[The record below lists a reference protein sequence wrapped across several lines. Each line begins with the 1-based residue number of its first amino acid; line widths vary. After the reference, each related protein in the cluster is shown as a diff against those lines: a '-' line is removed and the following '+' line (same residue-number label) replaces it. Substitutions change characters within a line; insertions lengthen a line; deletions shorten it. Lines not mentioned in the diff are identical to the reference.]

1 MELLI
6 MGLAVSFNI
15 VIILWKFSKDRI
27 ADAILDGAIL
37 AIVTY
42 VFSGT
47 YSALVVGTIASCVVS
62 LYLLINP
69 PKVSFDEQ
77 Y

>member
-15 VIILWKFSKDRI
+15 IIILWKFSKDRI
-27 ADAILDGAIL
+27 ADAVLDASIL
-37 AIVTY
+37 ATVTF

-62 LYLLINP
+62 IYLLINP
-69 PKVSFDEQ
+69 PKIGMLQ
-77 Y
+77 

>member
-1 MELLI
+1 